1 MKKTYDVE
9 VDCANCAG
17 KDGGSRKEY
26 RGRQERNFEFY
37 DLEVKGGI

>member
-9 VDCANCAG
+9 VDCANCAA
-17 KDGGSRKEY
+17 KMEEY